1 MAMLIVRSMEENQS
15 FDSLQRGIVDQ
26 TEETPLLEYKDRFFA
41 MFESA
46 LMSSNEYNGL
56 RLSGLKGLELMVLSR
71 NYLSANEVCNGNPWL
86 HHIHLIIVFF

>member
-1 MAMLIVRSMEENQS
+1 MAMLIVRSMEEDQS
-15 FDSLQRGIVDQ
+15 FDILQWDIVDQ

-56 RLSGLKGLELMVLSR
+56 RLSGLKGLELMVMSR
-71 NYLSANEVCNGNPWL
+71 NYLSANEVL
-86 HHIHLIIVFF
+86 L

>member
-1 MAMLIVRSMEENQS
+1 M
-15 FDSLQRGIVDQ
+15 DQ
-26 TEETPLLEYKDRFFA
+26 TEETPLLEYKDRLFA

-71 NYLSANEVCNGNPWL
+71 NYLSANEVRQWDTVITLQPSHG
-86 HHIHLIIVFF
+86 FFLARYCCSVL

>member
-1 MAMLIVRSMEENQS
+1 MAMLIVRSMEEDQS
-15 FDSLQRGIVDQ
+15 FDILQWDIVDQ

-71 NYLSANEVCNGNPWL
+71 NYLSANEVL
-86 HHIHLIIVFF
+86 L